1 MSSSA
6 LRTFAFALIVLALV
20 FGVVA
25 YFMSRQ
31 IASGPDASASAPV
44 PENNSVLAVVAV
56 RSLQPYQAIT
66 LEDVSLV
73 PISVEPPQYFTDVG
87 DVVGRTPVREVE
99 TGAPVTDTAFG
110 RKNKLAESIP
120 PGMQAM
126 SLSISDI
133 IAVGGF
139 IQPGDFVDVLIYLR
153 SAGDQVE
160 DSQARILL
168 KEVRV
173 LAYQEQLISGD
184 AGDSDAAGGRNRRE
198 RTAVL
203 AVPEAQTTRVM
214 LGASLGELRLS
225 LRAPVGTGGD
235 DMAAGDTGLA
245 LADAAGMD
253 ANDMPES
260 VSPAAARTA
269 PATAKSKTSPP
280 SEAQAQRVITLA
292 ELARVEEK
300 QEERAAP
307 ARRSAPRRAM
317 IEVYEGAQPSR
328 ISRPY

>member
-6 LRTFAFALIVLALV
+6 LRTFAFALIALAML

-31 IASGPDASASAPV
+31 IASNPDAAANAPM

-56 RSLQPYQAIT
+56 KPLQPYQTIT

-73 PISVEPPQYFTDVG
+73 PISVEPPQYYTNVA
-87 DVVGRTPVREVE
+87 DVVGRTPVREVA
-99 TGAPVTDTAFG
+99 TGAPVTDAAFG
-110 RKNKLAESIP
+110 RKNKLAEAIP
-120 PGMQAM
+120 PGTQAM
-126 SLSISDI
+126 SLSISDV

-139 IQPGDFVDVLIYLR
+139 VQPGDFVDVLIYLR
-153 SAGDQVE
+153 SAGEQVE

-168 KEVRV
+168 EDVRV
-173 LAYQEQLISGD
+173 LAYQEELISNEASD
-184 AGDSDAAGGRNRRE
+184 DESGDSRSRRD

-225 LRAPVGTGGD
+225 LRAPVRAEGAGTTD
-235 DMAAGDTGLA
+235 LA
-245 LADAAGMD
+245 MADAEGVDDGPA
-253 ANDMPES
+253 MPES
-260 VSPAAARTA
+260 VSPAAARSAPETA
-269 PATAKSKTSPP
+269 QAKTSPT
-280 SEAQAQRVITLA
+280 SDAEAQRVITLA

-300 QEERAAP
+300 REQRS
-307 ARRSAPRRAM
+307 SAPRRSVPRRAT